1 MSNKVTRDISYG
13 MYIVTCRDEK
23 NVGCI
28 VNTVCQIT
36 SGDFPKITIS
46 LNKNNYTNEVIKK
59 VKKFAI
65 SVVSEDI
72 NPNIIST
79 FGFSSSK
86 EMDKFEN
93 VEMDMVDTIPVVL
106 EGITGYMI
114 CEVEDIIDCE
124 THDIFVATVKEEN
137 KTNNLKPMT
146 YTYYHE
152 VIKGKAPKY
161 APTYVEEEVE
171 TSSQEKY
178 KCKICGYVLEGPLPE
193 GFICPICGRPHEY
206 FEKIQ

>member
-1 MSNKVTRDISYG
+1 MR
-13 MYIVTCRDEK
+13 K

-79 FGFSSSK
+79 FVFSSSK

-106 EGITGYMI
+106 EEITGYMI

-124 THDIFVATVKEEN
+124 THDIFVATVKEKN
-137 KTNNLKPMT
+137 KTNNLKPML
-146 YTYYHE
+146 Y
-152 VIKGKAPKY
+152 IL
-161 APTYVEEEVE
+161 
-171 TSSQEKY
+171 S
-178 KCKICGYVLEGPLPE
+178 
-193 GFICPICGRPHEY
+193 
-206 FEKIQ
+206 